1 MTKHIAQSG
10 KNAGQWVNC
19 PAELQCT
26 LKSRHIDNSYL
37 QATKTWLRD
46 EKQVK
51 KNMPQITPQDV
62 DDFMRSPNAVLLVE
76 VVEKK
81 AATGYETKEKE
92 LDRIREETRIA
103 ELRHRLRYQR
113 NFDPE
118 LASEAQPV
126 FMSDEEKEKRRLSEM
141 LSSFFGISKTPKK
154 DAYKR
159 LPYDEENPRSYK
171 PTKLYYNGADEPWWI
186 APAGRTGIQCH
197 KCGDFA
203 SYESVSGQLMNGNA
217 LHVCSRCGTS
227 IVPGDE
233 GTFINDQG
241 LRMLD
246 KRNVEKEVWYHS
258 TQNPNWVEDINKE
271 DPIGGFP
278 LAHFGTKTASEMRAS
293 RLYAEE
299 WDKRPFYLYE
309 LRVKPGTYVANSI
322 IEDEDEDAPQVS
334 KEIPDNAV
342 YSKNGITR
350 YFNYWE
356 DPGSVSLLSPASN
369 FEVISKKSML

>member
-1 MTKHIAQSG
+1 
-10 KNAGQWVNC
+10 
-19 PAELQCT
+19 
-26 LKSRHIDNSYL
+26 
-37 QATKTWLRD
+37 
-46 EKQVK
+46 
-51 KNMPQITPQDV
+51 
-62 DDFMRSPNAVLLVE
+62 
-76 VVEKK
+76 
-81 AATGYETKEKE
+81 
-92 LDRIREETRIA
+92 
-103 ELRHRLRYQR
+103 
-113 NFDPE
+113 
-118 LASEAQPV
+118 
-126 FMSDEEKEKRRLSEM
+126 MSDEEKEKRRLSEM

-186 APAGRTGIQCH
+186 APAGRTGIQSH

-217 LHVCSRCGTS
+217 LHVCSRCGNS